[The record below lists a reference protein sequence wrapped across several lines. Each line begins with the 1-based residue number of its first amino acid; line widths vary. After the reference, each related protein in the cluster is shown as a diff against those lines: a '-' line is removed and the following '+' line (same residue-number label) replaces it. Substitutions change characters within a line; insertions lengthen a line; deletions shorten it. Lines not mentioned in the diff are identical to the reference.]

1 MAKNGKKRI
10 VIEVD
15 EQQYKELKKLK
26 QIYHSKS
33 WADLLIKCLDNS
45 LIMAEIMAIHNDIRD
60 INRAISEISRLI
72 REERI

>member
-1 MAKNGKKRI
+1 MAKNGRKRI

-15 EQQYKELKKLK
+15 EQQYEELKKLK

-45 LIMAEIMAIHNDIRD
+45 LIIAEIMAIHNDIRD
-60 INRAISEISRLI
+60 LNKAVSEISRLI
-72 REERI
+72 REKT

>member
-1 MAKNGKKRI
+1 MAKNGKRRI

-15 EQQYKELKKLK
+15 EQQYEELKKLK
-26 QIYHSKS
+26 QIYHSRS

-45 LIMAEIMAIHNDIRD
+45 LLMAEIMAIRNDIKD

-72 REERI
+72 KEGS

>member
-15 EQQYKELKKLK
+15 EQQYEELKKLK
-26 QIYHSKS
+26 QVYHSRS

-45 LIMAEIMAIHNDIRD
+45 LLMAEIMAIHNDIKD

-72 REERI
+72 KEGS

>member
-15 EQQYKELKKLK
+15 EKQYEELKKLK
-26 QIYHSKS
+26 QIYHSRS

-45 LIMAEIMAIHNDIRD
+45 LIMAEIMAIRNDIKD
-60 INRAISEISRLI
+60 INKAINEISRLI
-72 REERI
+72 KEET

>member
-15 EQQYKELKKLK
+15 EQQYEELKKLK
-26 QIYHSKS
+26 QIYHSRS

-45 LIMAEIMAIHNDIRD
+45 LLMAEIMAIHNDIKD
-60 INRAISEISRLI
+60 INKAISEISRLI
-72 REERI
+72 KEGS